1 MTFKMKWLKI
11 LICIGLCNVTA
22 GMSFQTHAQTSGQ
35 SEKKLALVI
44 GNGNYP
50 SGPLANPENDARS
63 MTDVLLNL
71 GFRVQAYENLNQG
84 QIKKVIDDFGASLK
98 GNDVGLF
105 YYAGHG
111 IQAKGYNYLIPVDA
125 QLQTEEQVDYDCVRA
140 DRVLAL
146 METSGTKVNIIILD
160 ACRNNPFER
169 SWTRS
174 ATGKGLAFMSAPRG
188 TLIAYATAPGS
199 TASDGSG
206 MNGLYTSALLE
217 SIRIPGITIIQMF
230 QNVRNI
236 VSQKSH
242 DQQIPWE
249 STSLTAD
256 FYFNPS
262 DKEGNFSASSQVKAS
277 QEIPQKSTSAGDDL
291 FSGTYTCNISA
302 GQVMK
307 LVLELVNLGAYTGII
322 SDNTY
327 SYQVTGK
334 VENGELKGF
343 YRVNESDVN
352 FSADIKDRS
361 LTFSIAAKDYRG
373 QDNPMV
379 LNFIKSDEVEIKT
392 AGGRGEIIINNA
404 AISAAQ
410 IGEMK
415 LRYGIE
421 PKPGNYWYDPVS
433 GLYGVAGYAS
443 YGFMYPGH
451 NFGNPSRDASAGN
464 TGVIING
471 RELPQLEWAVWS
483 YILGYYIQPGNYWL
497 DSQGNA
503 GYEGNNIP
511 VVNLFA
517 AARQNAYSG
526 QGSSGDNF
534 WSSRFGAGN
543 SNADNS
549 QGYVSVPGY
558 GPVGYGF

>member
-1 MTFKMKWLKI
+1 MSKPHIISSFFFTLLVI
-11 LICIGLCNVTA
+11 TVT
-22 GMSFQTHAQTSGQ
+22 GQPLNQTATTA
-35 SEKKLALVI
+35 EKRLALVI

-50 SGPLANPENDARS
+50 TSTLSNPENDAKAMS
-63 MTDVLLNL
+63 VVLQKL
-71 GFRVQAYENLNQG
+71 GFIVNEYENLNQA
-84 QIKKVIDDFGASLK
+84 QIKKAIDDFGNKLK
-98 GNDVGLF
+98 GNDIGLF

-125 QLQTEEQVDYDCVRA
+125 QLKTEEQVEYDCVRA

-174 ATGKGLAFMSAPRG
+174 ATGKGLASMNAPKG

-206 MNGLYTSALLE
+206 KNGLYTSALLE
-217 SIRIPGITIIQMF
+217 TIQIPDITIIQMF

-236 VSQKSH
+236 VVQKSQE
-242 DQQIPWE
+242 QQMPWE

-256 FYFNPS
+256 FYFNPGKVDNNLPVTQS
-262 DKEGNFSASSQVKAS
+262 NPTINNPV
-277 QEIPQKSTSAGDDL
+277 QKDIDVPKDNY
-291 FSGTYTCNISA
+291 SGTYTYNA
-302 GQVMK
+302 PTGQLMT
-307 LVLELVNLGAYTGII
+307 LVLKMNEKGLYSGTI

-327 SYQVTGK
+327 SYIVTGQIQDG
-334 VENGELKGF
+334 VLNGYYGEGTGA
-343 YRVNESDVN
+343 VN
-352 FSADIKDRS
+352 FIASIQNQS
-361 LTFSIAAKDYRG
+361 LTFTIAARDYLG
-373 QDNPMV
+373 NVNSMV
-379 LNFIKSDEVEIKT
+379 LNFVKSGVSVSDNAVRT
-392 AGGRGEIIINNA
+392 GDIIINN
-404 AISAAQ
+404 SVLSREQ
-410 IGEMK
+410 IQEIK
-415 LRYGIE
+415 NRYGIE
-421 PKPGNYWYDPVS
+421 PKAGNYWYDSAS
-433 GLYGVAGYAS
+433 GLYGVTGYPS

-451 NFGNPSRDASAGN
+451 NFGTLSRNASAGN

-471 RELPQLEWAVWS
+471 RELPQTEWVLWS
-483 YILGYYIQPGNYWL
+483 YILGYYIQPGNYWF

-503 GYEGNNIP
+503 GIVGSNIP
-511 VVNLFA
+511 LVNLFV

-526 QGSSGDNF
+526 RGSSGDNM

>member
-1 MTFKMKWLKI
+1 MSKYAITGGLIFAI
-11 LICIGLCNVTA
+11 LSVVL
-22 GMSFQTHAQTSGQ
+22 QGQ
-35 SEKKLALVI
+35 SMNLMSSQTEKKLALII
-44 GNGNYP
+44 GNGNYAVSILP
-50 SGPLANPENDARS
+50 NPENDARS
-63 MTDVLLNL
+63 MADVLRKL
-71 GFRVQAYENLNQG
+71 GFIVIEYENLNQA
-84 QIKKVIDDFGASLK
+84 QIKYVIDDFGLRLK

-125 QLQTEEQVDYDCVRA
+125 QLKTEEQVEYDCVRA
-140 DRVLAL
+140 DRILAL
-146 METSGTKVNIIILD
+146 METSGTKINIIILD

-174 ATGKGLAFMSAPRG
+174 TTGKGLAFMSAPRG

-206 MNGLYTSALLE
+206 KNGLYTSALLE
-217 SIRIPGITIIQMF
+217 SIQIPDITIIQMF

-236 VSQKSH
+236 VTKKSN
-242 DQQIPWE
+242 DQQTPWE

-256 FYFNPS
+256 FYFNRSAGENNETVPFGEPS
-262 DKEGNFSASSQVKAS
+262 SSQL
-277 QEIPQKSTSAGDDL
+277 PQKVIELPGEDY
-291 FSGTYTCNISA
+291 SGTYTCNLA
-302 GQVMK
+302 TGQIMT
-307 LVLELVNLGAYTGII
+307 LVLRLIETGSYSGTI
-322 SDNTY
+322 SDNSI
-327 SYQVTGK
+327 SYKVSAQILNGTLTGYY
-334 VENGELKGF
+334 GEGTNTVHF
-343 YRVNESDVN
+343 T
-352 FSADIKDRS
+352 ADIKNQY
-361 LTFSIAAKDYRG
+361 LTFTIPTRDYLG
-373 QDNPMV
+373 NANPLV
-379 LNFIKSDEVEIKT
+379 LNFLKS
-392 AGGRGEIIINNA
+392 GGTINDNNKSTDPIIINNRILTA
-404 AISAAQ
+404 EQ
-410 IGEMK
+410 LQELK
-415 LRYGIE
+415 NRYGVE
-421 PKPGNYWYDPVS
+421 PRPGNYWYDSTS
-433 GLYGVAGYAS
+433 GLYGVTGYPS

-451 NFGNPSRDASAGN
+451 DFGPISRNASAGN

-483 YILGYYIQPGNYWL
+483 YILGYYIQPGNYWF

-503 GYEGNNIP
+503 GYVGSNIP

-517 AARQNAYSG
+517 AARQNSYSG
-526 QGSSGDNF
+526 QGGSGDNF

>member
-1 MTFKMKWLKI
+1 MSKFAITGGVIFTI
-11 LICIGLCNVTA
+11 LSVVLQGQSMNL
-22 GMSFQTHAQTSGQ
+22 TSSQ

-44 GNGNYP
+44 GNGNYAV
-50 SGPLANPENDARS
+50 SILSNPENDARA
-63 MTDVLLNL
+63 MADVLRKL
-71 GFRVQAYENLNQG
+71 GFIVIEYENLNQA
-84 QIKKVIDDFGASLK
+84 QIKYVIDDFGLRLK

-125 QLQTEEQVDYDCVRA
+125 QLKTEEQVEYDCVRA
-140 DRVLAL
+140 DRILAL
-146 METSGTKVNIIILD
+146 METSGTKINIIILD

-174 ATGKGLAFMSAPRG
+174 TTGKGLAFMSAPRG

-217 SIRIPGITIIQMF
+217 SIQIPDITIIQMF

-236 VSQKSH
+236 VTKKSN
-242 DQQIPWE
+242 DQQTPWE

-256 FYFNPS
+256 FYFNRSAGVNNETGTFAEPS
-262 DKEGNFSASSQVKAS
+262 ADKIHQ
-277 QEIPQKSTSAGDDL
+277 QEIELQGGDY
-291 FSGTYTCNISA
+291 SGTYTCNLA
-302 GQVMK
+302 TGQIMT
-307 LVLELVNLGAYTGII
+307 LVLKSDENGSYSGTI
-322 SDNTY
+322 SDNSI
-327 SYQVTGK
+327 SYKVSAQIQNRTLTGYY
-334 VENGELKGF
+334 GEGASAVHF
-343 YRVNESDVN
+343 N
-352 FSADIKDRS
+352 ADINNQY
-361 LTFSIAAKDYRG
+361 LTFTIAVKDYLG
-373 QDNPMV
+373 NSNPMV
-379 LNFIKSDEVEIKT
+379 LNFIKS
-392 AGGRGEIIINNA
+392 GGTINANNKLTDPIIINNRILTA
-404 AISAAQ
+404 EQ
-410 IGEMK
+410 LQELK
-415 LRYGIE
+415 TRYGVE
-421 PKPGNYWYDPVS
+421 PRPGNYWYDSTS
-433 GLYGVAGYAS
+433 GLYGVTGYPS

-451 NFGNPSRDASAGN
+451 NFGPLSRNASAGN

-483 YILGYYIQPGNYWL
+483 YILGYYIQQGNYWF

-503 GYEGNNIP
+503 GYVGSNIP

-517 AARQNAYSG
+517 AARQNSYSG
-526 QGSSGDNF
+526 QGGSGDNF